1 LGRRKERTSV
11 SKENHSNT
19 SVKVLPPRE
28 GRSLW
33 FAADLYTIKAA
44 AEDTDGAFTLFELTA
59 AARFGPPPHIHH
71 REDETYYVLE
81 GEFEFLDNDRVFT
94 AGAGSFVYLPKGRLH
109 MHKNAGETPAR
120 ALVLNTPAGVEG
132 FIEEGGEPATDPSSS
147 SPPPPEAQ
155 DLEKLVA
162 IAPKYGI
169 EVPPPVAPG

>member
-1 LGRRKERTSV
+1 M

-155 DLEKLVA
+155 DLERLVA